1 MLLIPA
7 RDSTDRPLLS
17 QLRIRDV
24 IRSLP
29 FVMLVHLSKL
39 KLKFLVGYL
48 KDHAKVNYTRLV
60 GKISLI
66 FVANCCKLH
75 ESTTKLVHNFSSNL
89 ARYIYLG
96 VHDGQ
101 SVHPYAPSTVLV
113 FDSMMKKHAKQR
125 VHHVRDF
132 LLFRVLRMNVRHGY
146 KPLLP
151 YRHL

>member
-29 FVMLVHLSKL
+29 LVMLVHLSKL

-75 ESTTKLVHNFSSNL
+75 VLESTTKLVHNFSSNDYTSL
-89 ARYIYLG
+89 VIFTLECTMAKVSTHTR
-96 VHDGQ
+96 
-101 SVHPYAPSTVLV
+101 HP
-113 FDSMMKKHAKQR
+113 
-125 VHHVRDF
+125 
-132 LLFRVLRMNVRHGY
+132 
-146 KPLLP
+146 P
-151 YRHL
+151 YSCLIA